1 LRRLRSA
8 RRRLPERILEGDESR
23 ISGGVSVL
31 CPFSTSRATAFLRNA
46 YDLAIDV
53 LKFNKARR
61 GCRHKAGHD
70 ESWLTQIH
78 SRAAS
83 DQLESL
89 SPLYLFVL
97 ASGLSEN
104 RFALFGPML

>member
-1 LRRLRSA
+1 ML
-8 RRRLPERILEGDESR
+8 
-23 ISGGVSVL
+23 
-31 CPFSTSRATAFLRNA
+31 
-46 YDLAIDV
+46 
-53 LKFNKARR
+53 
-61 GCRHKAGHD
+61 
-70 ESWLTQIH
+70 